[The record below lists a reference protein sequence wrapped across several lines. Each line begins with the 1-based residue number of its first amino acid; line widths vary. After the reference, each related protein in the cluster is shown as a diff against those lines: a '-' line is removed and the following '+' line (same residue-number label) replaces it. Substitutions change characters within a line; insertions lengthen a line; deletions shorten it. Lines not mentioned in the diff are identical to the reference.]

1 MARALRSKKKG
12 ARRPA
17 TVGASL
23 IVTLRISQALSDKV
37 DAWAKQGDTRSEAMR
52 QLIEAGLARK
62 GKR

>member
-1 MARALRSKKKG
+1 M
-12 ARRPA
+12 
-17 TVGASL
+17 